1 MKIVENAQKLKNLK
15 MVLKIPS
22 PKGLG
27 KNVSCYKKS
36 MKKTDSSY
44 SILRHNP
51 GIL

>member
-27 KNVSCYKKS
+27 QTVDKV
-36 MKKTDSSY
+36 
-44 SILRHNP
+44 
-51 GIL
+51 GAGV